1 MYSLK
6 TIHRNYTSELKELNQ
21 IMDRLSVVPKS
32 YERDIFIQGTFLR
45 CVIIWE
51 NFIEESFL
59 AAMCGCKTNSNT
71 ILKPIGAKSKNKEQ
85 AFKKLSVNRR
95 LRESDYLDWIDSSQI
110 KNRILENFHHRSRF
124 HQIYRDTGILNQI
137 KAIRNHIAHNSK
149 QTNKKFTEQIIQTN
163 GYLAIPDPNAA
174 EILIAT
180 NRQHQKA
187 FYKLYIDYYEE
198 TANEICK

>member
-6 TIHRNYTSELKELNQ
+6 TLHKNYSIELIELNQ
-21 IMDRLSVVPKS
+21 ILDRLALLPKS

-71 ILKPIGAKSKNKEQ
+71 ILKPIGAKSRNKDQ
-85 AFKKLSVNRR
+85 AFKKLSIKRR
-95 LRESDYLDWIDSSQI
+95 VRPSDYLDWIDSAQL
-110 KNRILENFHHRSRF
+110 KHRILENFHHRSRF
-124 HQIYRDTGILNQI
+124 HQIYRDVGVLNQI
-137 KAIRNHIAHNSK
+137 KAIRNHIAHNSN
-149 QTNKKFTEQIIQTN
+149 QTKKKFTEQIIQAN
-163 GYLAIPDPNAA
+163 GYLAIPNPNSA

-180 NRQHQKA
+180 NRHHQKL
-187 FYKLYIDYYEE
+187 FYKVYLDYYEE
-198 TANEICK
+198 IAYEICK

>member
-6 TIHRNYTSELKELNQ
+6 TLHRNYTSELNELNQ
-21 IMDRLSVVPKS
+21 IMDKLSIIPKS

-59 AAMCGCKTNSNT
+59 AAMCGCKTNSNK
-71 ILKPIGAKSKNKEQ
+71 ILKPIGAKSRNKEQ

-124 HQIYRDTGILNQI
+124 HQIYRDAGILNQI

-180 NRQHQKA
+180 NRQHRKA